1 MTTVQFD
8 DFTTAYLDAALWSSM
23 DESDDAGGE
32 PMDRNHSRDDIDF
45 ASLARM
51 LEDCAKFPASP
62 EWQAALSAAE
72 DARTPSRVAHG
83 CTIEESA
90 GHDFWLTRNGHG
102 AGFWDGDWGEPY
114 GDALDKLSK
123 RFGEVYLYI
132 GDDGKIHQS

>member
-8 DFTTAYLDAALWSSM
+8 DFTTAYLEAALWSSN
-23 DESDDAGGE
+23 DESTPQGGE
-32 PMDRNHSRDDIDF
+32 PIDRNYSVEDIDF

-51 LEDCAKFPASP
+51 LEDCAKFQASP
-62 EWQAALSAAE
+62 EWQVAL
-72 DARTPSRVAHG
+72 DAGVDAYPGAGRYS
-83 CTIEESA
+83 IEEQG

-102 AGFWDGDWGEPY
+102 AGFWDGDWEEPH

-123 RFGEVYLYI
+123 RFGEVDLYV